1 MSSINHFIQN
11 RPVHLARRDV
21 YYEKAVRGLD
31 ALSKNNKKLLDA
43 KIYDEIVF
51 LFKVSRLH
59 SRFSVRTPGE
69 NENDEQFQRYIDL
82 MAGNL
87 KAVLATLEL
96 RDLVVNNSSFEFLG
110 KNYAAAELYANEYQ
124 RRAKD
129 ILNSVMA
136 TLNLADETFQHLKQ
150 LNNQSLNEEEKTR
163 YEKTYKHVEKLM
175 KNKKHRYALAPTLG
189 RLGENN

>member
-11 RPVHLARRDV
+11 RRVHLARRDV
-21 YYEKAVRGLD
+21 YYEKAVRELD

-43 KIYDEIVF
+43 KIYDEIV

-96 RDLVVNNSSFEFLG
+96 KGLSS
-110 KNYAAAELYANEYQ
+110 K
-124 RRAKD
+124 
-129 ILNSVMA
+129 
-136 TLNLADETFQHLKQ
+136 
-150 LNNQSLNEEEKTR
+150 
-163 YEKTYKHVEKLM
+163 
-175 KNKKHRYALAPTLG
+175 
-189 RLGENN
+189 

>member
-21 YYEKAVRGLD
+21 YYEKTVRELD
-31 ALSKNNKKLLDA
+31 ALSKNNKSIGC
-43 KIYDEIVF
+43 KIYGDCF
-51 LFKVSRLH
+51 YSVSRLH

-96 RDLVVNNSSFEFLG
+96 RDVVVNNSSFEFLG
-110 KNYAAAELYANEYQ
+110 KKYAAAELYANEYQ

-150 LNNQSLNEEEKTR
+150 LHNQSLNEEEKAR

>member
-21 YYEKAVRGLD
+21 YYEKAVKELD
-31 ALSKNNKKLLDA
+31 SLSKSKKGLLDS

-51 LFKVSRLH
+51 LFKVARLH
-59 SRFSVRTPGE
+59 SGFSVRTPGE
-69 NENDEQFQRYIDL
+69 NEYDEQFQRYIDL
-82 MAGNL
+82 MTGNL
-87 KAVLATLEL
+87 KAVLSTLEL
-96 RDLVVNNSSFEFLG
+96 RDLVVKNSSFEFLG

-136 TLNLADETFQHLKQ
+136 TLNLADETFSHLKKI
-150 LNNQSLNEEEKTR
+150 NNQSLDDEEKAR
-163 YEKTYKHVEKLM
+163 YKKTYKHVERLM
-175 KNKKHRYALAPTLG
+175 KNKKHRYALAPSLG